1 MFHEFLQEN
10 IPQGLPKNPFGRN
23 SFVTVQ
29 KFIFYGSNSGKYRSE
44 PYFSWR
50 DTVKSVKNLFL
61 TVLNSP
67 KVRLQMRES
76 GIEPYR

>member
-10 IPQGLPKNPFGRN
+10 IPQGLPKNPFAHIRLKNEEN

-50 DTVKSVKNLFL
+50 DTVKKCEKSVSVMK
-61 TVLNSP
+61 
-67 KVRLQMRES
+67 
-76 GIEPYR
+76 